1 MDIHSTQGHTGA
13 LAYLERAAALAKG
26 EKWAE
31 MLTLA
36 DECQARYPFPAEWIR
51 AQVHHRGGRLD
62 VAIQCY
68 ERALAASAGTPG
80 AESAEMRD
88 SIARTWYGLARC
100 FIESE
105 RVHLAI
111 DPLQR
116 ATRLQPGVHDIW
128 RDLGVARMMTG
139 QATGD
144 VAMIKAAHEP
154 LKQACDLEPTNIG
167 SWNALGGLYAMFNIQ
182 SGVKQVFD
190 ALMRIDAQ
198 AAMQFRDNVV
208 ALQSAEP

>member
-1 MDIHSTQGHTGA
+1 
-13 LAYLERAAALAKG
+13 
-26 EKWAE
+26 
-31 MLTLA
+31 
-36 DECQARYPFPAEWIR
+36 
-51 AQVHHRGGRLD
+51 
-62 VAIQCY
+62 
-68 ERALAASAGTPG
+68 
-80 AESAEMRD
+80 
-88 SIARTWYGLARC
+88 
-100 FIESE
+100 
-105 RVHLAI
+105 
-111 DPLQR
+111 
-116 ATRLQPGVHDIW
+116 
-128 RDLGVARMMTG
+128 MTG